1 MPCMSTQSINDDVFI
16 ECLGFLAA
24 TIEELDCTCITIIG
38 DWNADV
44 SNDKHQFGNY
54 LNQFCSDI
62 GLIIS
67 SELKLPED
75 SFTYKSDSWHTTSWI
90 DHCFPRRMV
99 MILYMIMEILYPEST
114 GDHVPFRLGVSIE
127 RIPTLDESSSNSI
140 NRLDWSR
147 LRGFAKLKFFQKSKN
162 NLDRAQPTHPP
173 PYPIFFF
180 FWKPISGMA
189 RTLKSQLLITYRQ
202 NTSHYAHTT

>member
-1 MPCMSTQSINDDVFI
+1 MSRPILKLTIQSINDDVFR

-75 SFTYKSDSWHTTSWI
+75 SFTSLTKVTVGIQPLGSTI
-90 DHCFPRRMV
+90 VFPRRMV
-99 MILYMIMEILYPEST
+99 MILYMI
-114 GDHVPFRLGVSIE
+114 
-127 RIPTLDESSSNSI
+127 
-140 NRLDWSR
+140 
-147 LRGFAKLKFFQKSKN
+147 
-162 NLDRAQPTHPP
+162 
-173 PYPIFFF
+173 
-180 FWKPISGMA
+180 WKYYTRKVRVTMY
-189 RTLKSQLLITYRQ
+189 LFV
-202 NTSHYAHTT
+202 